1 MHHLLWPVCALALL
15 TAGCDDSVGSSSKV
29 RITTSSSDNDGKGV
43 LKVVDTLQCPQT
55 QGVLTR
61 KGSAWADGATCIYSG
76 PRGAEVTLHLVPLNG
91 GSSQEALKAFED
103 KLAADLPQAL
113 AEVRAGEAR
122 NQAEAARADAEAARA
137 DAEVARADAEMA
149 RAEAEAARAEAHAEP
164 GSTAHVSAP
173 GVRIEAQDDKAT
185 VRLPGMR
192 IDADGDRANIKI
204 GGITIRADD
213 RSSQVKVRST
223 DNAVSIDAHDG
234 AARIRTSAPGQ
245 AVRATFLMTT
255 NGADAETGW
264 RMVGYEARGPVG
276 GPIVVA
282 TVRTKDRNENRIMDA
297 AKALVT
303 LNVGD

>member
-1 MHHLLWPVCALALL
+1 
-15 TAGCDDSVGSSSKV
+15 
-29 RITTSSSDNDGKGV
+29 
-43 LKVVDTLQCPQT
+43 
-55 QGVLTR
+55 
-61 KGSAWADGATCIYSG
+61 
-76 PRGAEVTLHLVPLNG
+76 
-91 GSSQEALKAFED
+91 
-103 KLAADLPQAL
+103 
-113 AEVRAGEAR
+113 
-122 NQAEAARADAEAARA
+122 DA
-137 DAEVARADAEMA
+137 A
-149 RAEAEAARAEAHAEP
+149 RAEADAARAEAHGGP

-173 GVRIEAQDDKAT
+173 GVRVDAQDDKAS

-213 RSSQVKVRST
+213 SSSQVKVRS
-223 DNAVSIDAHDG
+223 DDEAVSIDAHDG

-245 AVRATFLMTT
+245 SVRATFLMTT

-264 RMVGYEARGPVG
+264 RMVGYEARGPAG

>member
-1 MHHLLWPVCALALL
+1 MHHLVWPVCALALMT
-15 TAGCDDSVGSSSKV
+15 TACDDAGVSSKV
-29 RITTSSSDNDGKGV
+29 RITTSSSDSDGKGV

-61 KGSAWADGATCIYSG
+61 KGSAQADGATCVYSG

-91 GSSQEALKAFED
+91 ASSQEALKAFED
-103 KLAADLPQAL
+103 RLSASLPQAL
-113 AEVRAGEAR
+113 ADARADDAR
-122 NQAEAARADAEAARA
+122 SRAEAARADAEAARA
-137 DAEVARADAEMA
+137 DAD
-149 RAEAEAARAEAHAEP
+149 AARAEADAARAEAQGGP

-173 GVRIEAQDDKAT
+173 GVHIEAQDEKAT

-192 IDADGDRANIKI
+192 IEADGDRANIKI

-213 RSSQVKVRST
+213 KSSQVKVRST
-223 DNAVSIDAHDG
+223 DDVVSIDAHDG
-234 AARIRTSAPGQ
+234 AARIRTQAPGQ

-255 NGADAETGW
+255 NSADPETGW

-282 TVRTKDRNENRIMDA
+282 AIRTKDRNENRVVDA

>member
-1 MHHLLWPVCALALL
+1 MHHLVWPVCALALL
-15 TAGCDDSVGSSSKV
+15 TAACDDGGVSSKV
-29 RITTSSSDNDGKGV
+29 RITTTSSDADGKGV

-61 KGSAWADGATCIYSG
+61 KGSAQADGATCVYSG

-91 GSSQEALKAFED
+91 VSSQDALKAFED
-103 KLAADLPQAL
+103 RLSASLPEAL
-113 AEVRAGEAR
+113 AQARAGEAR
-122 NQAEAARADAEAARA
+122 NEAEAARADAEAARA
-137 DAEVARADAEMA
+137 DAEAARAQAD
-149 RAEAEAARAEAHAEP
+149 AARAEAHGAP
-164 GSTAHVSAP
+164 SSTAQVSVP
-173 GVRIEAQDDKAT
+173 GVHIQTQDDKAT

-213 RSSQVKVRST
+213 KSSQVKVRSN

-234 AARIRTSAPGQ
+234 AARIHTRAPGQ
-245 AVRATFLMTT
+245 AVRATFLMTS
-255 NGADAETGW
+255 NSADPETGW

-282 TVRTKDRNENRIMDA
+282 AIRAKDRNENRVMDA
-297 AKALVT
+297 ARALVT

>member
-1 MHHLLWPVCALALL
+1 MHHLVWPVCALALL
-15 TAGCDDSVGSSSKV
+15 TAACDDGGVSSKV
-29 RITTSSSDNDGKGV
+29 RITTTSSDADGKGV

-61 KGSAWADGATCIYSG
+61 KGSAQADGATCVYSG

-91 GSSQEALKAFED
+91 VSSQDALKAFED
-103 KLAADLPQAL
+103 RLSASLPEAL
-113 AEVRAGEAR
+113 AQARAGEAR
-122 NQAEAARADAEAARA
+122 NEAEAARADAEAARA
-137 DAEVARADAEMA
+137 DAEAARAQAD
-149 RAEAEAARAEAHAEP
+149 AARAEAHGAP
-164 GSTAHVSAP
+164 SSTAQVSVP
-173 GVRIEAQDDKAT
+173 GVHIQAQDDKAT

-213 RSSQVKVRST
+213 KSSQVKVRSN

-234 AARIRTSAPGQ
+234 AARIHTRAPGQ
-245 AVRATFLMTT
+245 AVRATFLMTS
-255 NGADAETGW
+255 NSADPETGW

-282 TVRTKDRNENRIMDA
+282 AIRAKDRNENRVMDA
-297 AKALVT
+297 ARALVT

>member
-1 MHHLLWPVCALALL
+1 MHHLVWPVCALALM
-15 TAGCDDSVGSSSKV
+15 TAACDDAGVSSKV
-29 RITTSSSDNDGKGV
+29 RITTSSSDSDGKGV

-61 KGSAWADGATCIYSG
+61 KGSARADGATCVYSG

-91 GSSQEALKAFED
+91 VSSQEALKAFED
-103 KLAADLPQAL
+103 KLSASLPEAL
-113 AEVRAGEAR
+113 AETRASEAR
-122 NQAEAARADAEAARA
+122 AEAEAARADADAARA
-137 DAEVARADAEMA
+137 EAEVA
-149 RAEAEAARAEAHAEP
+149 RAEAEAARAEAHSGP
-164 GSTAHVSAP
+164 SSTAHVSAP
-173 GVRIEAQDDKAT
+173 GVHIEAQDEKAT

-213 RSSQVKVRST
+213 KSSQVNVRSK
-223 DNAVSIDAHDG
+223 DDVVSIDAHDG
-234 AARIRTSAPGQ
+234 AARIRTQAPGQ

-255 NGADAETGW
+255 NTPSTETGW

-282 TVRTKDRNENRIMDA
+282 AIRTKDRNENRIVDA

>member
-15 TAGCDDSVGSSSKV
+15 TAACDDNGGSSSKV

-61 KGSAWADGATCIYSG
+61 KGSAQADGATCTYSG
-76 PRGAEVTLHLVPLNG
+76 PRGAEVMLHLVPLNG
-91 GSSQEALKAFED
+91 RSSQEALKAFED
-103 KLAADLPQAL
+103 RLAGDLPQAL
-113 AEVRAGEAR
+113 AEVRAAEAR
-122 NQAEAARADAEAARA
+122 NQAEAARADADAARA
-137 DAEVARADAEMA
+137 DAEVARA
-149 RAEAEAARAEAHAEP
+149 EADAARAEAHGGP
-164 GSTAHVSAP
+164 GSTAQVTAP
-173 GVRIEAQDDKAT
+173 GVHIETQDEKAT

-192 IDADGDRANIKI
+192 IDADGDRANIRI
-204 GGITIRADD
+204 GGLTIRADD
-213 RSSQVKVRST
+213 KSSQVNVRSN
-223 DNAVSIDAHDG
+223 DEAVSIDAHDG

-245 AVRATFLMTT
+245 SVRATFLMTT

-282 TVRTKDRNENRIMDA
+282 TVRTKDRNENRVMDA

>member
-1 MHHLLWPVCALALL
+1 MHHLVWPVCALALL
-15 TAGCDDSVGSSSKV
+15 TAACDDGGVSSKV
-29 RITTSSSDNDGKGV
+29 RITTTSSDADGKGV

-61 KGSAWADGATCIYSG
+61 KGSAQADGATCVYSG

-91 GSSQEALKAFED
+91 VSSQDALKAFED
-103 KLAADLPQAL
+103 RLSASLPEAL
-113 AEVRAGEAR
+113 AQARAGEAR
-122 NQAEAARADAEAARA
+122 NEAEAARADAEAARA
-137 DAEVARADAEMA
+137 DAEAARAQAD
-149 RAEAEAARAEAHAEP
+149 AARAEAHGAP
-164 GSTAHVSAP
+164 SSTAQVSVP
-173 GVRIEAQDDKAT
+173 DVHIQAQDDKAT

-213 RSSQVKVRST
+213 KSSQVKVRSN

-234 AARIRTSAPGQ
+234 AARIHTRAPGQ
-245 AVRATFLMTT
+245 AVRATFLMTS
-255 NGADAETGW
+255 NSADPETGW

-282 TVRTKDRNENRIMDA
+282 AIRAKDRNENRVMDA
-297 AKALVT
+297 ARALVT

>member
-15 TAGCDDSVGSSSKV
+15 TAACDDNGGATSKV

-91 GSSQEALKAFED
+91 ASSQEVLKAFED

-113 AEVRAGEAR
+113 AEVRAGDAR
-122 NQAEAARADAEAARA
+122 DQAEAARADAEAARA
-137 DAEVARADAEMA
+137 EAQDAT
-149 RAEAEAARAEAHAEP
+149 
-164 GSTAHVSAP
+164 GSTVHVSAP

-213 RSSQVKVRST
+213 RSSQVNVRSN
-223 DNAVSIDAHDG
+223 DNVVNIDAHDG
-234 AARIRTSAPGQ
+234 AARIRTSVPGQ